1 MKSRKT
7 KVEVKIGKEKFHI
20 PYDVLMAYADNDIAY
35 CVTEGKFKP
44 VSEFTAIS
52 KTDRRPRSY
61 CKQCNKTA
69 WPSCKKENV

>member
-7 KVEVKIGKEKFHI
+7 KVEVKAGKHVFNV
-20 PYDVLMAYADNDIAY
+20 PYDILMEYAEEDIAY
-35 CVTEGKFKP
+35 CVTCGKWKP

-52 KTDRRPRSY
+52 KLNRAPRSY

-69 WPSCKKENV
+69 WPSCK

>member
-7 KVEVKIGKEKFHI
+7 KVQVKCQGYKFNV
-20 PYDVLMAYADNDIAY
+20 PYDILMEYAEKDVAY

-44 VSEFTAIS
+44 VNSFDAVS

-61 CKQCNKTA
+61 CKECNKTA
-69 WPSCKKENV
+69 WPSCKKETA